1 MTTQTQTAPI
11 AEQLRK
17 AIAAYTG
24 PLPACGNS
32 TEEVWLRGA
41 FQQLLYLERQGVRS

>member
-1 MTTQTQTAPI
+1 MTTQTQTNPI

-24 PLPACGNS
+24 PLPASGNS

-41 FQQLLYLERQGVRS
+41 FQQLLDLDRQAARA